1 MKIAEIRELATNE
14 LAERIQTEEANYTQ
28 MLLNILSLRWRIL
41 HRLRLHVVILPV

>member
-28 MLLNILSLRWRIL
+28 MLLIFNSTKL
-41 HRLRLHVVILPV
+41 